1 MWQKEPQ
8 LQRFFLFGAVWWLE
22 LARAIMARSLGTKLS
37 SKNRSPQRI
46 LVKMD
51 MQDEVTFAEET
62 ARKAGQLMREYFWA
76 YDKGTTLK
84 RDKSPVTIADTKI
97 NKLVIDCVGEAFPK
111 CGVLGEEAST
121 GARSGHDLWVCDPID
136 GTAGF
141 VVGVPTAMFSL
152 AFVRDGVPLVGVAY
166 DPFMDRMFT
175 AVKGGGAS
183 CNSAPLMVSK
193 TPLLK
198 GSIIAA
204 SGSFRDVHALVP
216 LYESLASQGARVAF
230 VPGAVFRGCLLA
242 DSRID
247 ACAFAGAGAYDIAA
261 CKVIIEEAGG
271 RVTDIAGN
279 EQRYDRPINGAIL
292 SNGLVHHEFAAVIA
306 EFGVDRFMSLKR

>member
-1 MWQKEPQ
+1 
-8 LQRFFLFGAVWWLE
+8 
-22 LARAIMARSLGTKLS
+22 
-37 SKNRSPQRI
+37 
-46 LVKMD
+46 MD

-84 RDKSPVTIADTKI
+84 RDKSPVTVADMKI
-97 NKLVIDCVGEAFPK
+97 NKLVIDCVAETFPA
-111 CGVLGEEAST
+111 CGVLGEEVSARTASQ
-121 GARSGHDLWVCDPID
+121 HDLWVCDPID

-141 VVGVPTAMFSL
+141 IVGVPTAMFSL

-175 AVKGGGAS
+175 AVKGGGVN
-183 CNSAPLMVSK
+183 CNSAPLTVSK
-193 TPLLK
+193 TASLK
-198 GSIIAA
+198 GAIIAA
-204 SGSFRDVHALVP
+204 SGSFRDVHTLIP
-216 LYESLASQGARVAF
+216 LYDSLEEQGARVTF

-247 ACAFAGAGAYDIAA
+247 GCAFAGGGAHDIAA

-271 RVTDIAGN
+271 RVTDIAGK

-292 SNGLVHHEFAAVIA
+292 SNGLIHEQFAASIA
-306 EFGVDRFMSLKR
+306 EFGIDRFMSLKR